1 MTEKEK
7 EAIALFRYGVIA
19 QYVSGQVKESPYT
32 FFNNVRDKEFTYVD
46 GNPKKV
52 SPTSAVRWYKAY
64 KQKGL
69 DGLKPKHRTDIGNHR
84 KLDEDTKN
92 RISYYVS
99 EFPKLP
105 AIQIH
110 NKLISDGFVIH
121 GSPSLSTVTRF
132 TQKLKKSNGITN
144 IIERRRYEREHINEV
159 WYGDTAYGPY
169 IYDENSNKKRTYI
182 IALIDDASRMIVGIE
197 AFFEDNFINLMK
209 VIKQAISK
217 YGVPHMCSFDNGS
230 NYRSS
235 QMGLLAARIGVAINY
250 NPPRTPQS
258 KAKCERWF
266 LTLRT
271 QFLSSIKSNDYHSL
285 EAFNLDLMKYV
296 QTYNLTVHSSLDGL
310 SPSDRFFKESSLIIR
325 KTDEEIERDFVIEIE
340 RKVSPDSVIVIDDKE
355 YEVDY
360 HYQGQKIT
368 IRYTPDLKNIYIVDK
383 QDNSLKQ
390 IKLLDKHSNAHIK
403 REKIKLTDITEEN
416 DELHS

>member
-19 QYVSGQVKESPYT
+19 PYVSGQVKERPYT
-32 FFNNVRDKEFTYVD
+32 FFNNAANKKYVYVD
-46 GNPKKV
+46 GSLKKI
-52 SPTSAVRWYKAY
+52 SSTSAARWYKAY

-69 DGLKPKHRTDIGNHR
+69 DGLKPKHRIDVGNYR
-84 KLDEDTKN
+84 KLDDDIKN

-110 NKLISDGFVIH
+110 NKLISDGFIIN

-132 TQKLKKSNGITN
+132 TQKLKKDNGNINIT
-144 IIERRRYEREHINEV
+144 ERRRYERQHINEV
-159 WYGDTAYGPY
+159 WYGDTAYGSY
-169 IYDENSNKKRTYI
+169 IYDEKSNKRRTYI

-209 VIKQAISK
+209 VIKQAVSK
-217 YGVPHMCSFDNGS
+217 YGVPCMCSFDNGS
-230 NYRSS
+230 NYRSN

-266 LTLRT
+266 LTLRS
-271 QFLSSIKSNDYHSL
+271 QFLSTIKSTDYHSL
-285 EAFNLDLMKYV
+285 EAFNLDLLKYV
-296 QTYNLTVHSSLDGL
+296 QTYNSTIHSSLEGL
-310 SPSDRFFKESSLIIR
+310 SPLDRFFKESELIIR
-325 KTDEEIERDFVIEIE
+325 KTDEEIERDFVLEIE
-340 RKVSPDSVIVIDDKE
+340 RKVSPDSVIIIDDKE

-360 HYQGQKIT
+360 HYQGQRIT
-368 IRYTPDLKNIYIVDK
+368 IRYTPDLKNIYVVDK
-383 QDNSLKQ
+383 QDHSLKR

-403 REKIKLTDITEEN
+403 REKIKLTDITEESN
-416 DELHS
+416 ELHS